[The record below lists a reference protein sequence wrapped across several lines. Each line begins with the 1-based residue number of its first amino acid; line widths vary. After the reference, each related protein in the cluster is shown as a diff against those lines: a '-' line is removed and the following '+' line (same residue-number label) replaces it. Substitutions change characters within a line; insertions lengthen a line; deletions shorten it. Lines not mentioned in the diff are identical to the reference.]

1 MVKPPISANWFLTCP
16 IYSPI
21 FDRKIMVKSPG
32 VLMVKSQINPFQV
45 YHNAASRCCT
55 ESRIFFRSS
64 TPMPSGPLIGD
75 FPASHVWL
83 PVLPEARW
91 ASKKRTGNAGF
102 FLVFLVWF
110 IQYSGGLILHGSVP
124 PRPMA
129 NTWLLISTSNM
140 SASIHPQ

>member
-1 MVKPPISANWFLTCP
+1 
-16 IYSPI
+16 
-21 FDRKIMVKSPG
+21 
-32 VLMVKSQINPFQV
+32 
-45 YHNAASRCCT
+45 
-55 ESRIFFRSS
+55 
-64 TPMPSGPLIGD
+64 
-75 FPASHVWL
+75 
-83 PVLPEARW
+83 LPEARW

-140 SASIHPQ
+140 WASIHPQ